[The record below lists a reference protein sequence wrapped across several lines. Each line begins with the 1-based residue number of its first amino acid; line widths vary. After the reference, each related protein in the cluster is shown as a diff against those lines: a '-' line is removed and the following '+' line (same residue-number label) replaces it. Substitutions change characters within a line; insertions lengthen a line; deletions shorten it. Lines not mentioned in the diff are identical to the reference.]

1 MSQSHVRPIIRT
13 QPPSPNSAA
22 EVSSRGTGS
31 VPPRSQTTSNDR
43 IGYRRKVGFDSM
55 DDFISGNAL
64 STLTLQSTTSDY
76 KRRKNSRIFLVG
88 ASTDVNGQR
97 PSLISSSALDF
108 VVTNLLED
116 GDEIVAMRVFDEEQ
130 CNQENAREEAEELL
144 ENIRIKN
151 DEFDGRQ
158 ISIVVEFIAGK
169 ITTAIRSLISL
180 HRPDSFVVGSRGK
193 SGTWTQLSSAFASVR
208 SGAGTAG
215 GMGSVSRWSLSNS
228 KVPTIVVRNDAK
240 VKESLAKR
248 ANDSKRRSYHSL
260 IHA

>member
-1 MSQSHVRPIIRT
+1 MDSSQHVRPIIRT
-13 QPPSPNSAA
+13 QPPSPADTGASA
-22 EVSSRGTGS
+22 GTGS
-31 VPPRSQTTSNDR
+31 VPPRSQTVSNDR

-55 DDFISGNAL
+55 DEYLTGHPL

-76 KRRKNSRIFLVG
+76 KRLKNSRIFLVG

-97 PSLISSSALDF
+97 ALDF
-108 VVTNLLED
+108 VLMNLLEN
-116 GDEIVAMRVFDEEQ
+116 GDEIVAMRVFDDEQ
-130 CNQENAREEAEELL
+130 RNQDNAREEAEELL
-144 ENIRIKN
+144 ESIRVKN
-151 DEFDGRQ
+151 DEFDNRQ

-260 IHA
+260 LQT